1 AATFGRS
8 AQLAVLG
15 QQVTGLAQAMED
27 ERDLTASFIAGGR
40 PASDRAALLK
50 QYAVTD
56 AWARRVRDQARG
68 VATFPAP
75 SRADA
80 SAVIARIADLPYL
93 RSYALGGDAPA
104 LAAITNYALATADLF
119 ALNDDIAQ
127 PAGSPALVGKVRALG
142 SLSRMKDQA
151 SLQRAI
157 LAAALVSGRF
167 EPGTLD
173 ALTAAQAQQATD
185 LASFETSATL
195 GETQALSN
203 TVAGPPVDLAQALE
217 QRAVVLGNSGQA
229 LDLGADA
236 SGRWYRDMS
245 YTVGRMRQAERQLAS
260 STVLQAK
267 ALHEGA
273 MRSLLLT
280 AAAAIAVLIFVLL
293 ATVVIAR
300 S

>member
-1 AATFGRS
+1 MSVDSPARPAIADPAPWPAGPAKGPRYRWGSRLALRNWRVPWRLIALIVIPTVVAMAFAGLRVAAAAGSAASFGRS

-75 SRADA
+75 SRADV

-127 PAGSPALVGKVRALG
+127 PAGSPALVGKVR
-142 SLSRMKDQA
+142 
-151 SLQRAI
+151 
-157 LAAALVSGRF
+157 
-167 EPGTLD
+167 
-173 ALTAAQAQQATD
+173 
-185 LASFETSATL
+185 
-195 GETQALSN
+195 
-203 TVAGPPVDLAQALE
+203 
-217 QRAVVLGNSGQA
+217 
-229 LDLGADA
+229 
-236 SGRWYRDMS
+236 
-245 YTVGRMRQAERQLAS
+245 
-260 STVLQAK
+260 
-267 ALHEGA
+267 
-273 MRSLLLT
+273 
-280 AAAAIAVLIFVLL
+280 
-293 ATVVIAR
+293 
-300 S
+300 